1 MFDNSRV
8 LSFVG
13 FPDFPETEEMSALD
27 IRPPDGFV
35 GLKNLIKMVILSE
48 IGNYNRKSVSEIK

>member
-27 IRPPDGFV
+27 IRPTDGLV

-48 IGNYNRKSVSEIK
+48 IGNYNRKSV